1 MRSTTSGLPPKLRE
15 VMISPMSQPW
25 LQNFDPLGNPVL
37 STLAAASPVCALFYF
52 LAVRR
57 TPAWRAAV
65 YAFGI
70 ALVIAVAV
78 FRMPAVMVAG
88 AVADGMVFGW
98 FRIAWMVVAAVF
110 VYDISVESGQFEI
123 IKRSVGEISSDRR
136 LQVLLIAFAFGA
148 LLEGAG
154 GGGAPVAVTAA
165 MMIGMGFP
173 PFQTALMCL
182 IANSAPV
189 AYGGMGNPV
198 RTLVAVTGLP
208 EADFSA
214 MIGRILPI
222 VVVILPFWLVRVL
235 CKTKD
240 MLAVWPGLLLCGLTF
255 GGIQF
260 FWSNFMGAALVDILA
275 GIGTLLILAFF
286 FRKVWSPTK
295 VWRYEGEAPAPKTA
309 SGDRLNAARIVRA
322 WSPFLLLAG
331 FVVIWGLAPV
341 SKLLDSVSW
350 RGPVPGLHLQV
361 VRMPPVVAKAYAEPA
376 MFDVSWLATPGT
388 GTFLAGLIA
397 GPLLGLSFGK
407 TLQIFFNTLRNLRL
421 SLIAIM
427 AMLGLGY
434 VTRYCGMDATMGM
447 ALAHTGAA
455 FPFFGTMIGW
465 LGVALSGTDAGSN
478 ALFGSLQTITAGKL
492 GLSPILMGSANSA
505 GGVMGKMIAA
515 QSLVIACAVT
525 GQQGQEGAL
534 FRAVMKHSIGLMILV
549 GLLVLL
555 YAYVF
560 PGAIPSGHHY
570 W

>member
-1 MRSTTSGLPPKLRE
+1 MNELWR
-15 VMISPMSQPW
+15 
-25 LQNFDPLGNPVL
+25 QNFDPLGNPLL
-37 STLAAASPVCALFYF
+37 STLAAAVPVCTLFYF

-57 TPAWRAAV
+57 TPAWRAAL
-65 YAFGI
+65 YAFAAAVLI
-70 ALVIAVAV
+70 ALAI

-88 AVADGMVFGW
+88 AVADGMVFGI
-98 FRIAWMVVAAVF
+98 FRIAWVVVAAVF

-154 GGGAPVAVTAA
+154 GGGAPVAVTGA
-165 MMIGMGFP
+165 MMIGLGFP

-189 AYGGMGNPV
+189 AWGGMGNPV

-214 MIGRILPI
+214 MLGRILPI
-222 VVVILPFWLVRVL
+222 VVVILPFWLIRVL
-235 CKTKD
+235 CKTRD
-240 MLAVWPGLLLCGLTF
+240 VLAVWPGLLVCGLTF

-260 FWSNFMGAALVDILA
+260 FWSNFMDSALVDILG
-275 GIGTLLILAFF
+275 GIGTLLVLAFF
-286 FRKVWSPTK
+286 FRKIWSPRK
-295 VWRYEGEAPAPKTA
+295 IWRYQGEAAAAPKNLADPLTFP
-309 SGDRLNAARIVRA
+309 RIVKA
-322 WSPFLLLAG
+322 WSPFLLLSA
-331 FVVIWGLAPV
+331 FVVLWGYAPV
-341 SKLLDSVSW
+341 GKILDSYSLKT
-350 RGPVPGLHLQV
+350 PVPGLHLQV
-361 VRMPPVVAKAYAEPA
+361 IRTPPVVAKEYAEPA
-376 MFDVSWLATPGT
+376 MFDVSWLSTPGT
-388 GTFLAGLIA
+388 GTFFAGLIA
-397 GPLLGLSFGK
+397 GPLLGLSFTR
-407 TLQIFFNTLRNLRL
+407 TLQIFFRTLRNLRL

-434 VTRYCGMDATMGM
+434 LTRYCGMDATMGM

-478 ALFGSLQTITAGKL
+478 ALFGSLQTITANKL
-492 GLSPILMGSANSA
+492 GLSPVLMGAANSA

-515 QSLVIACAVT
+515 QSLVIGCAVT

-534 FRAVMKHSIGLMILV
+534 FRAVMKHSIGLLIFV
-549 GLLVLL
+549 GLLVLM

-560 PGAIPSGHHY
+560 PGAIPHGHHY